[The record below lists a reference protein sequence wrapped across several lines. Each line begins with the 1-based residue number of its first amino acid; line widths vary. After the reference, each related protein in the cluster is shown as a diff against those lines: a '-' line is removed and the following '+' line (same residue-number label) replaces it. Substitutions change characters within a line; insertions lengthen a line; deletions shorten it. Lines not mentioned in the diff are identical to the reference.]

1 MTSAQKYYVFS
12 LVLMICTA
20 ITVVILWKMTN
31 DFTTSTTGFAMIAL
45 LVLGGRYFTKQHVVD
60 ERDKGIMKKA
70 DSFGHSMF
78 WILFVAGS
86 VAYIYTFGLD
96 STIPSRWL
104 LFIVMIGAWI
114 IVVMRSLSALYLYR
128 KR

>member
-1 MTSAQKYYVFS
+1 MTSAQKFYLFS

-20 ITVVILWKMTN
+20 ITVVILWKMTT
-31 DFTTSTTGFAMIAL
+31 DFTISTTGFAMIAL

-78 WILFVAGS
+78 WILFVVGS
-86 VAYIYTFGLD
+86 VVYINIFGYD